1 MCSST
6 TTTMACGHIFTN
18 TATPCGF
25 RPLSRLRSSSR
36 PYSRSRPR
44 SCTPSVKTQHLN
56 DTCAACDPAARRR
69 RVRQDYESRNA
80 ELVEL
85 YMAAKRTG
93 DGAAMMQVERLVM
106 ENSMTTM
113 ERNFE
118 ISVPYQE
125 EDVMW
130 WEMD

>member
-1 MCSST
+1 MWLAAHLKIT
-6 TTTMACGHIFTN
+6 FIFT
-18 TATPCGF
+18 
-25 RPLSRLRSSSR
+25 LS
-36 PYSRSRPR
+36 PKIMYAQP
-44 SCTPSVKTQHLN
+44 
-56 DTCAACDPAARRR
+56 CDPAARRR

-93 DGAAMMQVERLVM
+93 DGNAMMQVERLVM
-106 ENSMTTM
+106 ENSMNTM

>member
-1 MCSST
+1 MCSSIR
-6 TTTMACGHIFTN
+6 TTMACGHIFTN
-18 TATPCGF
+18 TATTCDL
-25 RPLSRLRSSSR
+25 RPISRLRS
-36 PYSRSRPR
+36 YSRSRPR

-93 DGAAMMQVERLVM
+93 DRNAMMQVECLVM
-106 ENSMTTM
+106 ENSMNTM
-113 ERNFE
+113 VRNFE